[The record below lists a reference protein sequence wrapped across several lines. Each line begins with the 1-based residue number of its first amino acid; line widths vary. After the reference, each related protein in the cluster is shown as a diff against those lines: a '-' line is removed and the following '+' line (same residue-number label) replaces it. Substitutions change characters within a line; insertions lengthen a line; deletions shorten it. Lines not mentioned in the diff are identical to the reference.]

1 VIKLKVKERDS
12 LVESNLGLIYIF
24 LGRLSMN
31 YLKMLGVEE
40 EDLKGELFLTLLKV
54 AENWNP
60 KKGKLSTYAFTA
72 FRAALARI
80 IGESRLIHYDWEPR
94 ELFVK
99 LQKSQQKLER
109 ELGHKPTTTELAK
122 EMNLTPRMIEKI
134 LEMRRKVA
142 SLDDDISTDITPL
155 DTLSP
160 SPVSLEEEIIQREY
174 EKWRAKVIREGLNH
188 LSAREKFVI
197 TRYFGLDGAEP
208 STLQEI
214 GHLLA
219 RRENKKKDFS
229 RERIRQIR
237 NKGLMKL
244 KRYIQGKYIFLCKP
258 HF

>member
-1 VIKLKVKERDS
+1 MIKLKTKERDS

-60 KKGKLSTYAFTA
+60 KKGKFSTYAFTA

-94 ELFVK
+94 EVFIK

-109 ELGHKPTTTELAK
+109 ELGHKPTIAELAK

-142 SLDDDISTDITPL
+142 SLDDDISTDITLL
-155 DTLSP
+155 DTLSA
-160 SPVSLEEEIIQREY
+160 SSITMEEEVVQGEY
-174 EKWRAKVIREGLNH
+174 KKWRAKVIREGLNQ

-197 TRYFGLDGAEP
+197 TRYYGLDGAERL
-208 STLQEI
+208 TLEEI

-219 RRENKKKDFS
+219 KEQDRKKDFT
-229 RERIRQIR
+229 REYVRQIR
-237 NKGLMKL
+237 NNGLKKL
-244 KRYIQGKYIFLCKP
+244 KRWILERYPL
-258 HF
+258 H